1 MKESLKKE
9 KKKETL
15 MWLKRFGRLATTRLY
30 NLLNIS
36 LASTKELLDEM
47 ASKDKTI
54 VKEEETKAT
63 YWSVKK

>member
-15 MWLKRFGRLATTRLY
+15 MWIKRFGRLSTTRLL

-47 ASKDKTI
+47 AIKDKTI
-54 VKEEETKAT
+54 IKEEETNSI
-63 YWSVKK
+63 YWSEKK